1 MPTRCEHWL
10 LSVPASGE
18 GASGL
23 TESSCA
29 SQKDPGGRSRQ
40 GCSFVSLGSG
50 EGVLGSVGS
59 GLSAQTPRPAGRER
73 GFWPPAP
80 PFPTGFR
87 AVLAWP
93 AGGEEPL
100 QMAGRE
106 PPKNQPAPCHSIPL
120 TSKALASRR

>member
-29 SQKDPGGRSRQ
+29 SQKDPGGRSQQ

-59 GLSAQTPRPAGRER
+59 GPSAQTPRPAGRER
-73 GFWPPAP
+73 LLASSAS
-80 PFPTGFR
+80 FPHWVQSGACLACRWGGATADGRTG
-87 AVLAWP
+87 AS
-93 AGGEEPL
+93 
-100 QMAGRE
+100 
-106 PPKNQPAPCHSIPL
+106 PCRSIPL

>member
-1 MPTRCEHWL
+1 MFW
-10 LSVPASGE
+10 VAW
-18 GASGL
+18 A
-23 TESSCA
+23 
-29 SQKDPGGRSRQ
+29 QGRRHRLRALQ
-40 GCSFVSLGSG
+40 G
-50 EGVLGSVGS
+50 
-59 GLSAQTPRPAGRER
+59 ER

-106 PPKNQPAPCHSIPL
+106 PPKNQPAPCRSIPL

>member
-10 LSVPASGE
+10 HSVPASGE

-29 SQKDPGGRSRQ
+29 SQKDPGGRSQQ

-59 GLSAQTPRPAGRER
+59 GPSAQTPRPAGRER
-73 GFWPPAP
+73 LLASSAS
-80 PFPTGFR
+80 FPHWVQSG
-87 AVLAWP
+87 ACLACRWGGATADGRPGASEKP
-93 AGGEEPL
+93 AGPL
-100 QMAGRE
+100 SLHPSDQ
-106 PPKNQPAPCHSIPL
+106 
-120 TSKALASRR
+120 